1 MSRMKAM
8 VLGATGMMGQKF
20 VTLLADHPWFEV
32 SAVAASDRSI
42 GKSYSSAIGSK
53 LAVPDGL
60 GEMQVV
66 DSAVSSSGDPDIV
79 FSALPTEIAGRIE
92 DEFAQA
98 GYPVFTNASPH
109 RMDRFVPLLNPEVN
123 GDHASLVEQQKKH
136 EKRDGFIVANPNC
149 TTAVLTVSLKPLHD
163 MFDLDTVIVSSMQ
176 AVSGAGYPG
185 VASMDILGN
194 VVPYIKNE
202 EEKVE
207 TETNKMLGTSSEP
220 TRVNVS
226 ASCHRVPTLHG
237 HIEAVFVKMK
247 KPASP
252 GEASGVMRDFVGLPQ
267 KLRLP
272 SAPANPIVIRSEDDR
287 PQTRLDVDEGN
298 GMSVSVGRIRK
309 DDALHGLKYIVL
321 GHNLMRGGAGCSILN
336 AELFQAEK
344 LL

>member
-1 MSRMKAM
+1 MSKRKAV
-8 VLGATGMMGQKF
+8 VLGATGMMGQRF
-20 VTLLADHPWFEV
+20 VTLLANHPWFEV
-32 SAVAASDRSI
+32 SGVAASDRSV

-53 LAVPDGL
+53 MALPNGL
-60 GEMQVV
+60 GDMSVV
-66 DSAVSSSGDPDIV
+66 DPSVKALGDPDIV
-79 FSALPTEIAGRIE
+79 FSALPTELAGPIE

-109 RMDRFVPLLNPEVN
+109 RMDRYVPLLNPEVN
-123 GDHASLVEQQKKH
+123 GDHARLIEEQKRH
-136 EKRDGFIVANPNC
+136 ERRDGFIVANPNC
-149 TTAVLTVSLKPLHD
+149 TAAVLTVSLKPLHE
-163 MFDLDTVIVSSMQ
+163 MFDLDSVIVSSMQ

-185 VASMDILGN
+185 VASMDIIGN
-194 VVPYIKNE
+194 VIPYIKNE

-207 TETNKMLGTSSEP
+207 TETNKMLGRSNAPASIS
-220 TRVNVS
+220 VS

-247 KPASP
+247 KPATPS
-252 GEASGVMRDFVGLPQ
+252 EASRVMRGFVGLPQ
-267 KLRLP
+267 KLGLP
-272 SAPANPIVIRSEDDR
+272 SAPTNPIVVRSEEDR

-309 DDALHGLKYIVL
+309 DEALHGLKYVVL

-336 AELFQAEK
+336 AELFHAEK

>member
-1 MSRMKAM
+1 MSKRKAV
-8 VLGATGMMGQKF
+8 VLGATGMMGQRF
-20 VTLLADHPWFEV
+20 VTLLANHPWFEV
-32 SAVAASDRSI
+32 SGVAASDRSV

-53 LAVPDGL
+53 MALPNGL
-60 GEMQVV
+60 GDMSVV
-66 DSAVSSSGDPDIV
+66 DPSVKALGDPDIV
-79 FSALPTEIAGRIE
+79 FSALPTELAGPIE

-109 RMDRFVPLLNPEVN
+109 RMDRYVPLLNPEVN
-123 GDHASLVEQQKKH
+123 GDHARLIEEQKRH
-136 EKRDGFIVANPNC
+136 ERRDGFIVANPNC
-149 TTAVLTVSLKPLHD
+149 TAAVLTVSLKPLHE
-163 MFDLDTVIVSSMQ
+163 MFDLDSVIVSSMQ

-185 VASMDILGN
+185 VASMDIIGN
-194 VVPYIKNE
+194 VIPYIKNE

-207 TETNKMLGTSSEP
+207 TETNKMLGRSNAPASIS
-220 TRVNVS
+220 VS

-247 KPASP
+247 KPATPS
-252 GEASGVMRDFVGLPQ
+252 EASRVMRGFVGLPQ

-272 SAPANPIVIRSEDDR
+272 SAATNPIVVRSEEDR

-309 DDALHGLKYIVL
+309 DQALHGLKYVVL

-336 AELFQAEK
+336 AELFHAEK
-344 LL
+344 LF

>member
-1 MSRMKAM
+1 MSKRKAV
-8 VLGATGMMGQKF
+8 VLGATGMMGQRF
-20 VTLLADHPWFEV
+20 VTLLANHPWFEV
-32 SAVAASDRSI
+32 SGVAASDRSV

-53 LAVPDGL
+53 MALPNGL
-60 GEMQVV
+60 GDMSVV
-66 DSAVSSSGDPDIV
+66 DLSVKALGDPDIV
-79 FSALPTEIAGRIE
+79 FSALPTELAGPIE

-109 RMDRFVPLLNPEVN
+109 RMDRYVPLLNPEVN
-123 GDHASLVEQQKKH
+123 GDHARLIEEQKRH
-136 EKRDGFIVANPNC
+136 ERRDGFIVANPNC
-149 TTAVLTVSLKPLHD
+149 TAAVLTVSLKPLHE
-163 MFDLDTVIVSSMQ
+163 MFDLDSVIVSSMQ

-185 VASMDILGN
+185 VASMDIIGN
-194 VVPYIKNE
+194 VIPYIKNE

-207 TETNKMLGTSSEP
+207 TETNKMLGRSNAPASIS
-220 TRVNVS
+220 VS

-247 KPASP
+247 KPATPS
-252 GEASGVMRDFVGLPQ
+252 EASRVMRGFVGLPQ
-267 KLRLP
+267 KLGLP
-272 SAPANPIVIRSEDDR
+272 SAPTNPIVVRSEEDR

-309 DDALHGLKYIVL
+309 DEALHGLKYVVL

-336 AELFQAEK
+336 AELFHAEK

>member
-1 MSRMKAM
+1 MSRMKAL

-20 VTLLADHPWFEV
+20 VTLLANHPWFEV

-53 LAVPDGL
+53 LALPNGL
-60 GEMQVV
+60 GEMRVV
-66 DSAVSSSGDPDIV
+66 DPVVSSSGDPDIV

-123 GDHASLVEQQKKH
+123 GDHANLVEHQKKH

-149 TTAVLTVSLKPLHD
+149 TTAVLTVSLKPLQD
-163 MFDLDTVIVSSMQ
+163 VFGLDTVIVSSMQ

-194 VVPYIKNE
+194 VIPYIKNE

-207 TETNKMLGTSSEP
+207 TETNKMLGTSNEP
-220 TRVNVS
+220 TRINVS

-247 KPASP
+247 KPANPS
-252 GEASGVMRDFVGLPQ
+252 EASGAMRDFVGLPQ

-272 SAPANPIVIRSEDDR
+272 SAPTNPIVVRSEDDR

-298 GMSVSVGRIRK
+298 GMSVSVGRIRR
-309 DDALHGLKYIVL
+309 DDALHGLKYVVL

>member
-1 MSRMKAM
+1 MSKRKAV
-8 VLGATGMMGQKF
+8 VLGATGMMGQRF
-20 VTLLADHPWFEV
+20 VTLLANHPWFEV
-32 SAVAASDRSI
+32 SGVAASDRSV

-53 LAVPDGL
+53 MALPNGL
-60 GEMQVV
+60 GDMSVV
-66 DSAVSSSGDPDIV
+66 DPSVKALGDPDIV
-79 FSALPTEIAGRIE
+79 FSALPTELAGPIE

-109 RMDRFVPLLNPEVN
+109 RMDRYVPLLNPEVN
-123 GDHASLVEQQKKH
+123 GDHARLIEEQKRH
-136 EKRDGFIVANPNC
+136 ERRDGFIVANPNC
-149 TTAVLTVSLKPLHD
+149 TAAVLTVSLKPLHE
-163 MFDLDTVIVSSMQ
+163 MFDLDSVIVSSMQ

-185 VASMDILGN
+185 VASMDIIGN
-194 VVPYIKNE
+194 VIPYIKNE

-207 TETNKMLGTSSEP
+207 TETNKMLGRSNAPASIS
-220 TRVNVS
+220 VS

-247 KPASP
+247 KPATPS
-252 GEASGVMRDFVGLPQ
+252 EASHAMLNFVGLPQ
-267 KLRLP
+267 KLGLP
-272 SAPANPIVIRSEDDR
+272 SAPTNPIVVRSEEDR

-309 DDALHGLKYIVL
+309 DEALHGLKYVVL

-336 AELFQAEK
+336 AELFHAEK

>member
-1 MSRMKAM
+1 MSKRKAV
-8 VLGATGMMGQKF
+8 VLGATGLMGQRF
-20 VTLLADHPWFEV
+20 VTLLANHPWFEV
-32 SAVAASDRSI
+32 SGVAASDRSV

-53 LAVPDGL
+53 MALPNGL
-60 GEMQVV
+60 GDMSVV
-66 DSAVSSSGDPDIV
+66 DPSVKALGDPDIV
-79 FSALPTEIAGRIE
+79 FSALPTELAGPIE

-109 RMDRFVPLLNPEVN
+109 RMDRYVPLLNPEVN
-123 GDHASLVEQQKKH
+123 GDHARLIEEQKRH
-136 EKRDGFIVANPNC
+136 ERRDGFIVANPNC
-149 TTAVLTVSLKPLHD
+149 TAAVLTVSLKPLHE

-185 VASMDILGN
+185 VASMDIIAN
-194 VVPYIKNE
+194 VIPYIKNE

-207 TETNKMLGTSSEP
+207 TETNKMLGRSNAPASIS
-220 TRVNVS
+220 VS

-247 KPASP
+247 KPATPS
-252 GEASGVMRDFVGLPQ
+252 EASRVMRGFVGLPQ
-267 KLRLP
+267 KLGLP
-272 SAPANPIVIRSEDDR
+272 SAPTNPIVVRSEEDR

-309 DDALHGLKYIVL
+309 DEALHGLKYVVL

-336 AELFQAEK
+336 AELFHAEK
-344 LL
+344 LF